1 MTTIR
6 AFTLLEGKLV
16 YSLQVILFFFQRMD
30 DVEESVNDSVNQDQF
45 LGSLKGKTIKSRISW
60 LGRMKTCSVSAAKA
74 LEA

>member
-1 MTTIR
+1 
-6 AFTLLEGKLV
+6 
-16 YSLQVILFFFQRMD
+16 MD

-74 LEA
+74 LET

>member
-16 YSLQVILFFFQRMD
+16 YSLQVILFFQRMD

>member
-1 MTTIR
+1 MQFASYFI
-6 AFTLLEGKLV
+6 
-16 YSLQVILFFFQRMD
+16 FFQRMD